1 MVTKAVISHY
11 YSGQGRL
18 AAGLR
23 GVDGQPLGLRP
34 VGNVNELTLTISGDT
49 ATIKR
54 PVNGKLVD
62 MEVYTKST
70 TIKVSAKL
78 ESATARNLAMLT
90 HGAFGDERPEYIVD
104 VNARGFFGALQPLRG
119 MGTTNMSARIGATLL
134 TPYQGDTTAW
144 DFMPVDGGAGVVLN
158 DGMDAPVDKLATVG
172 VTVSTT
178 APTTVDGITRFTLPV
193 PASVKPGQRV
203 MPTGFVHSSLLPYNN
218 KAATIVGCSDTWI
231 DLLLGNTPQALA
243 GNPGRLLLD
252 GLNLAVEY
260 TSSGY
265 SQYTATT
272 DLGGE
277 FYLRFDGMNMADAAA
292 PVTVEIWRVKL
303 DPSCV
308 RSLLNDELEQVTL
321 TGTVLYD
328 RFRPFTP
335 FYTEKFLNLTSV
347 GAKDAPLGD
356 TGFFSGWDAGA
367 GGGPG
372 GGGPGGGTG
381 SNTFP
386 SVDWLKDYLSGALG
400 EGQFAAD
407 VQELLHSSE
416 VVRAE
421 IDTILSQVNNDLAEQ
436 EAQVA
441 QLTTDAQTSA
451 QNFTDL
457 AATQAAE
464 TATRAQETAALADAA
479 DQHVTELTALAAAA
493 QATADQ
499 AAQAFLDEASVRSQA
514 VSDLVSEQS
523 AQSARLQQA
532 ADDLLIEQNARVAA
546 ISNEQTLRQTAD
558 ESLAQTISQM
568 SAGTGDQFD
577 PLAIWYFD
585 TTTEGW
591 GGNGSPSID
600 QGWLRPAD
608 AASDPY
614 VASPTGLAVA
624 GQSYRYARLRLK
636 RVGAPVWEGTLRWR
650 LLGDAAGAWS
660 APVAVTEPAFD
671 TDGIATVSWE
681 DVAWWPGTVDQIR
694 LDMGTG
700 QSATDYFLID
710 WVAIGRPTP
719 GAGVAA
725 LQAET
730 TARVTA
736 DAAESTERTL
746 LAAQLR
752 GTYTGTDIA
761 SVATGLMAS
770 ERTARVA
777 ADDVLT
783 QSVLSLSSAITD
795 MDGALDGQATALSTL
810 ATRVTNAED
819 VNVAQTA
826 AIDNLQSTLDD
837 PTSGLAATA
846 AAVQGLTTRVTENE
860 GELETLSTSVTA
872 LTNNLETTNTE
883 VDQLQSDVSLQ
894 SSATALLTSRVA
906 DTEAGLVS
914 QGDATTALTNRLDTV
929 EVDLAGTM
937 TQATATAGALDTL
950 TNRVTVNEGH
960 IDSSSAAITAL
971 NNSVYSATAG
981 LATKA
986 SAAALSA
993 MDTRVATAEDAI
1005 DSQSTALTSLQNTID
1020 NPSSGLAAKAS
1031 ATALTSLTNEVHDSN
1046 TGLAT
1051 RASSAAVTALTNTI
1065 NNTDTGLPSKAT
1077 ASALQSLTTRVDNV
1091 EAATGVTTDLSAR
1104 VDTVEGALIN
1114 EMITRANQTSVLAS
1128 SVNSLS
1134 ARMGTAE
1141 DAVSAAVTGLSSL
1154 TTRVD
1159 SVEGTVTSQGTSLTS
1174 LQAQVDA
1181 MDVDAGGYGSAI
1193 SALDTRVTSTENT
1206 LASQGSAITSLQNS
1220 VTSANKTFI
1229 QDTAP
1234 DVDGRTTGDLW
1245 INTTNGENKLY
1256 GFNGTTWV
1264 LRQDTTKNAVFVQGT
1279 APTPTA
1285 VNDVWFDTS
1294 RNNRQFR
1301 WSGTAWVE
1309 ITDTRVAAN
1318 ATAITNLTTRVS
1330 AAEGVNTSQSA
1341 SITTLENTVNNASTG
1356 VAATASA
1363 VGTLTSRVT
1372 DAEGAISTNS
1382 SAITTLQN
1390 TVNNASTGVVATANA
1405 LGSLTTRVTAT
1416 ETVNTSQG
1424 SAITSLQ
1431 NTVNNATTGV
1441 AATASAVSALTTRVT
1456 TTENTTS
1463 SQGSAITTL
1472 QNTVNNSTTGV
1483 TATASAVSALST
1495 RVSSVE
1501 GVNSSQATSIS
1512 SISTT
1517 VGNHTASINSQQTSI
1532 NGVLAKAGLAL
1543 DVNGYVIGWQ
1553 LNNNG
1558 SSGSMTILASQFAVV
1573 SPGGGQRTEYSG
1585 GNWRVYDSNGTLRV
1599 QFGVW

>member
-49 ATIKR
+49 TTIRR

-70 TIKVSAKL
+70 SIKVSAKL

-119 MGTTNMSARIGATLL
+119 MGTTGMSARIGATLL
-134 TPYQGDTTAW
+134 TAYQDDVQPW
-144 DFMPVDGGAGVVLN
+144 DFMPADGGAGVILN

-172 VTVSTT
+172 TVVSTT
-178 APTTVDGITRFTLPV
+178 APTDVDGITRFTLPV
-193 PASVKPGQRV
+193 PETVKPGQRV
-203 MPTGFVHSSLLPYNN
+203 MLTGFTHSSLIGYNN
-218 KAATIVGCSDTWI
+218 KAATIVGCTTTYV
-231 DLLLGNTPQALA
+231 DLLLGNVPQALA
-243 GNPGRLLLD
+243 GDPGRLILD
-252 GLNLAVEY
+252 GVNLAVEY
-260 TSSGY
+260 TSAGY

-277 FYLRFDGMNMADAAA
+277 FYLRFDGLNTVDEMA
-292 PVTVEIWRVKL
+292 PVTVEVWRVKL

-335 FYTEKFLNLTSV
+335 FYTEKFLHLTSV

-356 TGFFSGWDAGA
+356 TGFFSGWDTSA

-372 GGGPGGGTG
+372 GGGPSGGTG

-386 SVDWLKDYLSGALG
+386 SVDWLKDYLNGSLG

-407 VQELLHSSE
+407 VVELLHSSE

-421 IDTILSQVNNDLAEQ
+421 IDTILDQVNNDLAAQ

-457 AATQAAE
+457 ASAQASE
-464 TATRAQETAALADAA
+464 TATRTQEAAALATAV
-479 DQHVTELTALAAAA
+479 DQHVTDLTALAAAA

-499 AAQAFLDEASVRSQA
+499 AAQDFLDEASVRSQA
-514 VSDLVSEQS
+514 VSGLASEQS

-546 ISNEQTLRQTAD
+546 ISSEQTLRQTTD
-558 ESLAQTISQM
+558 ESLAQTIAQM

-577 PLAIWYFD
+577 PVKIWYFD
-585 TTTEGW
+585 TTVESWT
-591 GGNGSPSID
+591 GNGPPTITD
-600 QGWLRPAD
+600 GWLRPAD
-608 AASDPY
+608 HATDPY
-614 VASPTGLAVA
+614 IASPTGLGVA
-624 GQSYRYARLRLK
+624 GQSYRFTRLRIK
-636 RVGAPVWEGTLRWR
+636 RVGTPAWEGGLRWR
-650 LLGDAAGAWS
+650 LTGDAANVWR
-660 APVAVTEPAFD
+660 APVVLAEPQFD
-671 TDGIATVSWE
+671 AGGVAALSGD
-681 DVAWWPGTVDQIR
+681 DLAWWPGTIDQIR
-694 LDMGTG
+694 LDLGTG

-736 DAAESTERTL
+736 DAAEATERTL
-746 LAAQLR
+746 LAVQLR

-777 ADDVLT
+777 ADDVLA
-783 QSVLSLSSAITD
+783 QSVLDLSSSITD
-795 MDGALDGQATALSTL
+795 MDGTLDGQATALSTL

-819 VNVAQTA
+819 TNVAQTA
-826 AIDNLQSTLDD
+826 SIDNLQSMLDD
-837 PTSGLAATA
+837 PTTGLAATA

-860 GELETLSTSVTA
+860 GNISSLSTSLTA
-872 LTNNLETTNTE
+872 LSNNLDTTNTD

-894 SSATALLTSRVA
+894 SSAISLLTSRVT

-914 QGDATTALTNRLDTV
+914 QGDATTALDNRLATV

-937 TQATATAGALDTL
+937 TQSTATAGALDTL
-950 TNRVTVNEGH
+950 TNRVTVNEGV
-960 IDSSSAAITAL
+960 INSSSAAITAL
-971 NNSVYSATAG
+971 NNTVYSASTG

-986 SAAALSA
+986 SASALSSL
-993 MDTRVATAEDAI
+993 DTRVTTAEGTI
-1005 DSQSTALTSLQNTID
+1005 GSQGTAVTSLQNTIN
-1020 NPSSGLAAKAS
+1020 NPSSGLDAKAS
-1031 ATALTSLTNEVHDSN
+1031 ATALTALTNEVHDTG

-1051 RASSAAVTALTNTI
+1051 RASSADVTTLSNTV

-1077 ASALQSLTTRVDNV
+1077 ATALSALTTRVSNV

-1104 VDTVEGALIN
+1104 VDTVEGALVN
-1114 EMITRANQTSVLAS
+1114 EMITRADQTNALSS

-1141 DAVSAAVTGLSSL
+1141 DAVSGVVTGLSSL
-1154 TTRVD
+1154 TTRVNTA
-1159 SVEGTVTSQGTSLTS
+1159 EGTISSQGTSLTS

-1181 MDVDAGGYGSAI
+1181 IDADTGGAGAAI
-1193 SALDTRVTSTENT
+1193 SALDTRVTANEDSI
-1206 LASQGSAITSLQNS
+1206 ASQGSAITSLQNS
-1220 VTSANKTFI
+1220 VTSANKVFI
-1229 QDTAP
+1229 QGTAP
-1234 DVDGRTTGDLW
+1234 STDGRTPNDLW
-1245 INTTNGENKLY
+1245 VDSAHNNKLY
-1256 GFNGTTWV
+1256 GFDGTAWV
-1264 LRQDTTKNAVFVQGT
+1264 LRQDTSKNSIFVQST
-1279 APTPTA
+1279 TPTPRA
-1285 VNDVWFDTS
+1285 INDIWFDTS

-1301 WSGTAWVE
+1301 WNGTAWVE

-1318 ATAITNLTTRVS
+1318 ATAITNLTTRVT
-1330 AAEGVNTSQSA
+1330 AAEGINTSQST

-1363 VGTLTSRVT
+1363 VGTLTSRVS
-1372 DAEGAISTNS
+1372 DAEGDISTNS
-1382 SAITTLQN
+1382 SAITALKN
-1390 TVNNASTGVVATANA
+1390 TVNNATTGVAATANA
-1405 LGSLTTRVTAT
+1405 LESLTTRVAST
-1416 ETVNTSQG
+1416 ETTNTSQG

-1441 AATASAVSALTTRVT
+1441 TATANAVSALTTRVT
-1456 TTENTTS
+1456 NTENANS
-1463 SQGSAITTL
+1463 SQGSAITSL

-1483 TATASAVSALST
+1483 TATASAVSALTT
-1495 RVSSVE
+1495 RVSSIE
-1501 GVNSSQATSIS
+1501 GVNSSQASSIS

-1517 VGNHTASINSQQTSI
+1517 VNGHTSTISSQQTSL
-1532 NGVLAKAGLAL
+1532 NGVLAKAGIAL
-1543 DVNGYVIGWQ
+1543 DVNGYVTGWQ

-1558 SSGSMTILASQFAVV
+1558 SSGSMTILASRFTIV
-1573 SPGGGQRTEYSG
+1573 SPGSGQRTEFSG
-1585 GNWRVYDSNGTLRV
+1585 GNWRVYDTNNVLRV
-1599 QFGVW
+1599 QMGTW